1 MCEGCE
7 ERIHVGHQVHRIDR
21 SISKLLEMR
30 VKEEGLDEIALMHG
44 WILRY
49 LYEHQDK
56 EIYQKDIEK
65 YFGICRSAVTN
76 IIQTLEKKGYICRAS
91 VANDARLKKVML
103 TEKGRENH
111 EKLGEIFQKM
121 DAQLEEGIT
130 EEELNIENMIYEIR
144 GKQVML
150 DSDLAKL
157 YQCKNGTKSINLA
170 VNRNVKKFPNDFYF
184 QLTNNETENLR
195 FHFETSNSTTN
206 YGGKRYN
213 PYAFTE
219 QGVAMLATVLH
230 TPVAAE
236 VSVNIMRAFVKMRKY
251 ISANLIEQDNM
262 KNMLI
267 KHDNEIKLLQESFS
281 KLEEK
286 EKINHIFYEGQI
298 YYAYSLLIDIFNEA
312 KKEIIIIDNYA
323 DKSILDMITNLNVK
337 VIIVTR
343 KFNLLKD
350 IDIKKY
356 NKQYQNLKV
365 IYSDKFHDRFIILDK
380 KVLYHS
386 GASYKDLGNKC
397 FAITKM
403 EDKEYLKTI
412 IKNIGEDKCTN

>member
-1 MCEGCE
+1 M
-7 ERIHVGHQVHRIDR
+7 
-21 SISKLLEMR
+21 
-30 VKEEGLDEIALMHG
+30 
-44 WILRY
+44 
-49 LYEHQDK
+49 YE
-56 EIYQKDIEK
+56 
-65 YFGICRSAVTN
+65 
-76 IIQTLEKKGYICRAS
+76 
-91 VANDARLKKVML
+91 LK
-103 TEKGRENH
+103 
-111 EKLGEIFQKM
+111 
-121 DAQLEEGIT
+121 
-130 EEELNIENMIYEIR
+130 EELNIENIIYEIR

-157 YQCKNGTKSINLA
+157 YECKNGTKDINKA
-170 VNRNVKKFPNDFYF
+170 VKRNIERFPQNFYF
-184 QLTNNETENLR
+184 QITEEEMKKLWFQSGTANKMIRSL
-195 FHFETSNSTTN
+195 
-206 YGGKRYN
+206 
-213 PYAFTE
+213 PYVFTE
-219 QGVAMLATVLH
+219 QGIAMLSSVLH
-230 TPVAAE
+230 TQIAI
-236 VSVNIMRAFVKMRKY
+236 SQSIRIMDAFVKMRKY
-251 ISANLIEQDNM
+251 ISVNLIEQDNM
-262 KNMLI
+262 KNMLL

-298 YYAYSLLIDIFNEA
+298 YDAYSLLIDIFKEA
-312 KKEIIIIDNYA
+312 KEEIIIIDNYA

-337 VIIVTR
+337 VIIVT
-343 KFNLLKD
+343 KKLNLLKD

-356 NKQYQNLKV
+356 NNQYHNLKV

>member
-1 MCEGCE
+1 M
-7 ERIHVGHQVHRIDR
+7 
-21 SISKLLEMR
+21 
-30 VKEEGLDEIALMHG
+30 
-44 WILRY
+44 
-49 LYEHQDK
+49 YE
-56 EIYQKDIEK
+56 
-65 YFGICRSAVTN
+65 
-76 IIQTLEKKGYICRAS
+76 
-91 VANDARLKKVML
+91 LK
-103 TEKGRENH
+103 
-111 EKLGEIFQKM
+111 
-121 DAQLEEGIT
+121 
-130 EEELNIENMIYEIR
+130 EELNIENMIYEIR

-150 DSDLAKL
+150 DSDLSKL

-219 QGVAMLATVLH
+219 QGVAMLATILH

-236 VSVNIMRAFVKMRKY
+236 VSVNIMRTFVKMRKI
-251 ISANLIEQDNM
+251 ISSNLIEQKYINE
-262 KNMLI
+262 LVI
-267 KHDNEIKLLQESFS
+267 KDNERINLLEESFS

-286 EKINHIFYEGQI
+286 EKVNHIFYEGQI
-298 YYAYSLLIDIFNEA
+298 YDAYSLLIDIFKGA
-312 KKEIIIIDNYA
+312 KEEIIIIDNYA

-337 VIIVTR
+337 ITIVTK

-356 NKQYQNLKV
+356 NRQYHNLKV
-365 IYSDKFHDRFIILDK
+365 IYSDKFHDRFTIIDRK
-380 KVLYHS
+380 NLYHS

-397 FAITKM
+397 FAITKI
-403 EDKEYLKTI
+403 EDKEYLEI
-412 IKNIGEDKCTN
+412 ILKNIGEDKCILKHNSSKFFE

>member
-1 MCEGCE
+1 MYE
-7 ERIHVGHQVHRIDR
+7 
-21 SISKLLEMR
+21 L
-30 VKEEGLDEIALMHG
+30 KED
-44 WILRY
+44 
-49 LYEHQDK
+49 
-56 EIYQKDIEK
+56 
-65 YFGICRSAVTN
+65 
-76 IIQTLEKKGYICRAS
+76 
-91 VANDARLKKVML
+91 
-103 TEKGRENH
+103 
-111 EKLGEIFQKM
+111 
-121 DAQLEEGIT
+121 
-130 EEELNIENMIYEIR
+130 LNIENMIYEIR

-150 DSDLAKL
+150 DSDLARL

-195 FHFETSNSTTN
+195 FHFETSSSTTN

-236 VSVNIMRAFVKMRKY
+236 VSVNIMRSFVKMRKY
-251 ISANLIEQDNM
+251 ISVNLIEQDNM

-298 YYAYSLLIDIFNEA
+298 YDAYSLLIDIFNEA

-337 VIIVTR
+337 VTIVTK

-356 NKQYQNLKV
+356 NKQYHNLKI

-397 FAITKM
+397 FAITKI
-403 EDKEYLKTI
+403 EDKWYLETI

>member
-1 MCEGCE
+1 M
-7 ERIHVGHQVHRIDR
+7 
-21 SISKLLEMR
+21 
-30 VKEEGLDEIALMHG
+30 
-44 WILRY
+44 
-49 LYEHQDK
+49 YE
-56 EIYQKDIEK
+56 
-65 YFGICRSAVTN
+65 
-76 IIQTLEKKGYICRAS
+76 
-91 VANDARLKKVML
+91 LK
-103 TEKGRENH
+103 
-111 EKLGEIFQKM
+111 
-121 DAQLEEGIT
+121 
-130 EEELNIENMIYEIR
+130 EELNIENMIYEIR

-150 DSDLAKL
+150 DCDLAKL
-157 YQCKNGTKSINLA
+157 YECKNGTKSINLA

-219 QGVAMLATVLH
+219 QGIAMLATILH

-236 VSVNIMRAFVKMRKY
+236 VSVNIMRTFVKMRKI
-251 ISANLIEQDNM
+251 ISSNLIEQKYINE
-262 KNMLI
+262 LVI
-267 KHDNEIKLLQESFS
+267 KDNERINLLEESFS

-286 EKINHIFYEGQI
+286 EKINHVFYEGQI
-298 YYAYSLLIDIFNEA
+298 YDAYSLLIDIFKEA

-323 DKSILDMITNLNVK
+323 DKSILDMITNLNVE
-337 VIIVTR
+337 VTIVTR

-356 NKQYQNLKV
+356 NNQYHNLKV
-365 IYSDKFHDRFIILDK
+365 IYSDKFHDRFIILDR

-397 FAITKM
+397 FGINKIK
-403 EDKEYLKTI
+403 DDEYLENI
-412 IKNIGEDKCTN
+412 LIKIGL

>member
-1 MCEGCE
+1 MY
-7 ERIHVGHQVHRIDR
+7 
-21 SISKLLEMR
+21 
-30 VKEEGLDEIALMHG
+30 GL
-44 WILRY
+44 
-49 LYEHQDK
+49 K
-56 EIYQKDIEK
+56 
-65 YFGICRSAVTN
+65 
-76 IIQTLEKKGYICRAS
+76 
-91 VANDARLKKVML
+91 
-103 TEKGRENH
+103 
-111 EKLGEIFQKM
+111 
-121 DAQLEEGIT
+121 
-130 EEELNIENMIYEIR
+130 EELNIENMIYEIR

-219 QGVAMLATVLH
+219 QGIAMLATILH

-236 VSVNIMRAFVKMRKY
+236 VSVNIMRTFVKMRKY
-251 ISANLIEQDNM
+251 ISVNLIEQDNM
-262 KNMLI
+262 KNMLL

-286 EKINHIFYEGQI
+286 EKINHIFYDGQI
-298 YYAYSLLIDIFNEA
+298 YDAYSLLIDIFKEA
-312 KKEIIIIDNYA
+312 EKEIIIIDNYA
-323 DKSILDMITNLNVK
+323 DKSILDMITNLNVR
-337 VIIVTR
+337 VTIVTR

-356 NKQYQNLKV
+356 NRQYNNLKV
-365 IYSDKFHDRFIILDK
+365 ICSDKFHDRFIIIDRTD
-380 KVLYHS
+380 LYHS
-386 GASYKDLGNKC
+386 
-397 FAITKM
+397 
-403 EDKEYLKTI
+403 
-412 IKNIGEDKCTN
+412 

>member
-1 MCEGCE
+1 M
-7 ERIHVGHQVHRIDR
+7 
-21 SISKLLEMR
+21 
-30 VKEEGLDEIALMHG
+30 
-44 WILRY
+44 
-49 LYEHQDK
+49 YE
-56 EIYQKDIEK
+56 
-65 YFGICRSAVTN
+65 
-76 IIQTLEKKGYICRAS
+76 
-91 VANDARLKKVML
+91 LK
-103 TEKGRENH
+103 
-111 EKLGEIFQKM
+111 
-121 DAQLEEGIT
+121 
-130 EEELNIENMIYEIR
+130 EELNIENMIYEIR

-157 YQCKNGTKSINLA
+157 YECKNGTKDINKA
-170 VNRNVKKFPNDFYF
+170 VKRNIERFPQNFYF
-184 QLTNNETENLR
+184 QITEEEMKKLWFQSGTANKMIRSL
-195 FHFETSNSTTN
+195 
-206 YGGKRYN
+206 
-213 PYAFTE
+213 PYVFTE
-219 QGVAMLATVLH
+219 QGIAMLSSVLH
-230 TPVAAE
+230 TQIAI
-236 VSVNIMRAFVKMRKY
+236 SQSIRIMDAFVKMRKY

-298 YYAYSLLIDIFNEA
+298 YDAYSLLIDIFKEA

-356 NKQYQNLKV
+356 NKQYHNLKV
-365 IYSDKFHDRFIILDK
+365 IYSDKFHDRFIIIDK
-380 KVLYHS
+380 KVLHHS

-397 FAITKM
+397 FAINKIK
-403 EDKEYLKTI
+403 DDEYLENI
-412 IKNIGEDKCTN
+412 LIKIGL